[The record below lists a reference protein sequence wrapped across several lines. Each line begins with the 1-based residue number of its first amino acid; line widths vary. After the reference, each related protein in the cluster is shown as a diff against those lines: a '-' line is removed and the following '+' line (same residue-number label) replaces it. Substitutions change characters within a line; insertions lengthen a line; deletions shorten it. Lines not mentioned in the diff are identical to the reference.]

1 MTANWQL
8 MASHGTILVYLVNRP
23 DATIRE
29 IANATDLT
37 ERRVSQ
43 VLRDLSDSD
52 VISVER
58 RGRRNV
64 YEINQDCTL
73 NGPGSE
79 IRVESLVN
87 LVKDTEG
94 LRQQN

>member
-64 YEINQDCTL
+64 YEINEDCTL
-73 NGPGSE
+73 SSPVAD

-87 LVKDTEG
+87 LIKDSAT
-94 LRQQN
+94 LRH